1 MLKLLILLTAPIFS
15 PPVQTTEASQ
25 CLSTHSQCAC
35 HLIDTHSLIASL
47 LDYNLTP
54 SNTAILRHTLAS
66 QPHSNEHD
74 SRRPAHLSLTL
85 TCRNQSLTAVPSFKR
100 LGYSRQATTNYLDLT
115 ANSIHEIPAGI
126 FYGLLVSSIDLSNNQ
141 LRSTNF
147 NSLNGIVNILTVLK
161 LNNNQ
166 LTHQTLFANLFISK
180 LTRLRALLVANNSL
194 QFIAETSLPASVRA
208 TIQILDLK
216 SNSISFLSDQA
227 FTNCPLLT
235 YLNLDAN
242 LLASNNS
249 SSSLQLGFLQQV
261 PSLQTLLLAANNLH
275 TIRGGF
281 KNFARSSQLKLLNLD
296 KNSLRSL
303 TGLFC
308 QQSQKQQGLSSLQ
321 VLHLSSNIIE
331 QISSLDF
338 SCLYSLHQLHLS
350 NNNIKFVNSGSF
362 ESLASLRE
370 LRVDKNPLV
379 PYPNMFSGVQG
390 SLRHLS
396 ISVGT
401 HFDKRLDK
409 AVEVLVLDSGMAH
422 LETLDMSD
430 SSFETL
436 AIDVVQLVVT
446 TRNLKRFV
454 CHRCEVKQV
463 FLWVGREEDEAELV
477 GRTCAVGKL
486 RKIEIDLKDNK
497 ISECASVCFS
507 ERECKSVS
515 GESGLARRIVR
526 YVLVGGLLEV
536 GNFQCTTV
544 GVRGHQGVKS
554 WQEYF
559 EGSVVGRGEVELCA
573 GPERNWRGRYGDDL
587 IETYVNFFRR
597 FSATSGAVIDWRLGI
612 EGLRICFLFFVLIF
626 LFVNNA

>member
-1 MLKLLILLTAPIFS
+1 
-15 PPVQTTEASQ
+15 
-25 CLSTHSQCAC
+25 
-35 HLIDTHSLIASL
+35 
-47 LDYNLTP
+47 
-54 SNTAILRHTLAS
+54 
-66 QPHSNEHD
+66 
-74 SRRPAHLSLTL
+74 
-85 TCRNQSLTAVPSFKR
+85 
-100 LGYSRQATTNYLDLT
+100 
-115 ANSIHEIPAGI
+115 
-126 FYGLLVSSIDLSNNQ
+126 
-141 LRSTNF
+141 
-147 NSLNGIVNILTVLK
+147 VNILTVLK

-180 LTRLRALLVANNSL
+180 LTRLRALLVAANRL

-242 LLASNNS
+242 LLANNNS

-261 PSLQTLLLAANNLH
+261 PSLETLLLSANNLH

-308 QQSQKQQGLSSLQ
+308 QQSQPGLASLQ
-321 VLHLSSNIIE
+321 VLHLSSNSIE
-331 QISSLDF
+331 QISSVDL
-338 SCLYSLHQLHLS
+338 SCLYSLQQLHLS
-350 NNNIKFVNSGSF
+350 KNNIKFVSSGSF
-362 ESLASLRE
+362 ENLASLRE
-370 LRVDKNPLV
+370 LRVDRNPLV

-401 HFDKRLDK
+401 HFDKRFDK

-436 AIDVVQLVVT
+436 AIDVVQVVVT
-446 TRNLKRFV
+446 TRNLRRFV
-454 CHRCEVKQV
+454 CHRCEVKEV
-463 FLWVGREEDEAELV
+463 FLRVGREEGEAELV
-477 GRTCAVGKL
+477 GRTCAVEAT

-507 ERECKSVS
+507 ERECKSVA

-526 YVLVGGLLEV
+526 YVLVGGLLEIR
-536 GNFQCTTV
+536 NFQCTTV

-573 GPERNWRGRYGDDL
+573 GLESSWRGRYGNDL

-597 FSATSGAVIDWRLGI
+597 LSDTSGAVIDWRLGI
-612 EGLRICFLFFVLIF
+612 EGLRIYFLFSVLIF
-626 LFVNNA
+626 LFVNYA